1 MGGGSTSL
9 KVVRVSY
16 MDAHLSACGWR
27 NKHNEACWCCCP
39 ASLACSMPL
48 LLPTSLAKRQIY
60 DRVFANVPVGATLFG
75 HVWNFELHDRKKVDD
90 SILIPLPPFMFVK
103 LTILRR
109 ENTVLCSF
117 TFSECMATKNFAP
130 VTLLWQHPSLPWYR
144 SSNSGYARS

>member
-60 DRVFANVPVGATLFG
+60 DRVFANVPLGATLFG
-75 HVWNFELHDRKKVDD
+75 HVWNSELHDRKKSGRFHFDT
-90 SILIPLPPFMFVK
+90 SPSFMFVK
-103 LTILRR
+103 LTNLRR

-130 VTLLWQHPSLPWYR
+130 VTLLWQHPSLPFL
-144 SSNSGYARS
+144 SHSLV

>member
-9 KVVRVSY
+9 KVARVSY

-75 HVWNFELHDRKKVDD
+75 HVWNFELHDRKKSGRFHFDTSSSLHVCQIAVEFRGVRVRRWRWLQHRIGSLHRRTSDKHE
-90 SILIPLPPFMFVK
+90 ILAPLQA
-103 LTILRR
+103 
-109 ENTVLCSF
+109 E
-117 TFSECMATKNFAP
+117 TK
-130 VTLLWQHPSLPWYR
+130 TQI
-144 SSNSGYARS
+144 